1 MNTNTLIPY
10 KDFLADT
17 YALIYLHSLDTR
29 DLLVLLLSKFRI
41 HVSTLTLHEFL
52 SYIYYKYH
60 NYELLTKIIDLFYK
74 LYIVENLDKET
85 IIKSSLL
92 LNDLVKHN
100 VPFDLIDVFN
110 VAIAMLKNIPVLTN
124 DPERYRVFSKYG
136 VVAISVE
143 DLLSKFENLLRTQR
157 V

>member
-1 MNTNTLIPY
+1 MSFYHN
-10 KDFLADT
+10 
-17 YALIYLHSLDTR
+17 
-29 DLLVLLLSKFRI
+29 
-41 HVSTLTLHEFL
+41 
-52 SYIYYKYH
+52 IYYKYH